1 MSVDTQYENDYD
13 IAFED
18 NSSDY
23 STAIKK
29 EQAIK
34 HVRFNDIVQY
44 IDENNEVVNEN
55 RSMIHQAAVT
65 TVAVKRKDD
74 DDDNNEHR
82 RTTIVPLYR
91 QFLTSYQSII
101 R

>member
-13 IAFED
+13 IVFED

-29 EQAIK
+29 EQVIK
-34 HVRFNDIVQY
+34 RVRFNDIVQY

-55 RSMIHQAAVT
+55 RSTIHQAAAT
-65 TVAVKRKDD
+65 TVTRKRKDD
-74 DDDNNEHR
+74 NDDNNEHR

-91 QFLTSYQSII
+91 QFLTSYKSII